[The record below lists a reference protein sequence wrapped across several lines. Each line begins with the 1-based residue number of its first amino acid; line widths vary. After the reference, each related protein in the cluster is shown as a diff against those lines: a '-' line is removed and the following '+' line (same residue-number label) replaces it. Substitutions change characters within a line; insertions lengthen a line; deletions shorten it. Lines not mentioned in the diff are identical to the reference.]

1 MVAASFEAMRP
12 SENLSVTE
20 WAEKYHIIRQ
30 AGSHNGPWS
39 RAKTPYL
46 VEPQDILTSLDHE
59 AMIFVGPAR
68 TGKALAL
75 DTPIATPIGWCQMG
89 DLKVGD
95 FVYDETGAPTR
106 VIACSPVMHNHQCY
120 RVTFDDG
127 DSVVADA
134 GHLWFVHDI
143 WGAKHAPWAERVYTT
158 DHIAQN
164 HAIRTKRGQRSRYAI
179 PMAKPLQ
186 APHAEL
192 PLDPYVLG
200 VWLGDGC
207 NHHGLLTLRDDD
219 VAPIVARF
227 ACNGF
232 TPRRIRPVKD
242 AKAVVVAVVDAQGR
256 SLRTILH
263 DMGLGVRAGGRYIPD
278 VYLRASEQ
286 QRRELLRGLL
296 DSDGHASAA
305 QCEVE
310 FSSSHPR
317 LMSGYVKLLK
327 SLGIKHGLP
336 ATKIPEFVHNRER
349 RRGLPSQRVTFTT
362 YEPDSVFSLVRQIE
376 KIASQKTK
384 PKPGQIGRRWIR
396 SVEPVESVPVR
407 CIQVESESHLFLAGE
422 GMIPTHNSLMLTNWV
437 GYSADVDP
445 ADTMVVHMAQHTARE
460 WVKSDLEKS
469 IRNSSRLREKLT
481 PGAVNDN
488 IYDKSFLSGMRLTVT
503 WPTIRNLSGKTVPR
517 KWLMDLDR
525 MDDNVDKEGSPFE
538 LTHKRGT
545 TFGRFQMTAA
555 ESSPGREVTDPR
567 WLPRTPHE
575 APPTSGILGLYNLG
589 DRRRWN
595 WPCPHCAEAFE
606 PDFPLLSWPESDEIS
621 ESAAGV
627 YMVCPHCGGVIEP
640 REKERLNSKGRWVR
654 DGMVWVPTRDTIEV
668 REGMRPAGGTIA
680 SFWLKGPAAG
690 YQSWQSLVTNYLR
703 ALRAYEETGDEEKL
717 RVTVNT
723 DQGHPYTPQSRISD
737 RLPEVLRERAEDWG
751 STKGNPT
758 VPPDVRFLIA
768 TVDVQAKSFVV
779 QVHGF
784 NSNRDM
790 FIVDYFKIRLS
801 ERPDGDGRS
810 LPIEPPTFAEDWEV
824 LVHQVM
830 MRTYELADGS
840 GRRMP
845 IKLTACDSGGAAGST
860 TNAYRLWQK
869 LKRPPEEMGWPEGLH
884 RRFIL
889 VKGNSSV
896 QAARAYVSWPDSNK
910 SGRTALAK
918 GDIPV
923 LMLGSNLLK
932 DAVAGMLNR
941 RSAKVAEPGGMIRY
955 PSWTEDFIYTQLTN
969 EVRTIK
975 GWDNPAKR
983 RNEAW
988 DLCYYAYG
996 VAIRPYDQY
1005 APWPVIGLEKLDFS
1019 SPPSWAEEWDNNLDI
1034 IVPPGADQPAPR
1046 PGKYDFKS
1054 LGQKLSD

>member
-1 MVAASFEAMRP
+1 MSFNCLEDMVAASFEAMRP

-278 VYLRASEQ
+278 AYLRASEQ

-336 ATKIPEFVHNRER
+336 ATKIPEF
-349 RRGLPSQRVTFTT
+349 
-362 YEPDSVFSLVRQIE
+362 
-376 KIASQKTK
+376 
-384 PKPGQIGRRWIR
+384 
-396 SVEPVESVPVR
+396 
-407 CIQVESESHLFLAGE
+407 
-422 GMIPTHNSLMLTNWV
+422 
-437 GYSADVDP
+437 
-445 ADTMVVHMAQHTARE
+445 
-460 WVKSDLEKS
+460 
-469 IRNSSRLREKLT
+469 
-481 PGAVNDN
+481 
-488 IYDKSFLSGMRLTVT
+488 
-503 WPTIRNLSGKTVPR
+503 
-517 KWLMDLDR
+517 
-525 MDDNVDKEGSPFE
+525 
-538 LTHKRGT
+538 
-545 TFGRFQMTAA
+545 
-555 ESSPGREVTDPR
+555 
-567 WLPRTPHE
+567 
-575 APPTSGILGLYNLG
+575 
-589 DRRRWN
+589 
-595 WPCPHCAEAFE
+595 
-606 PDFPLLSWPESDEIS
+606 
-621 ESAAGV
+621 GV
-627 YMVCPHCGGVIEP
+627 
-640 REKERLNSKGRWVR
+640 
-654 DGMVWVPTRDTIEV
+654 
-668 REGMRPAGGTIA
+668 
-680 SFWLKGPAAG
+680 
-690 YQSWQSLVTNYLR
+690 
-703 ALRAYEETGDEEKL
+703 
-717 RVTVNT
+717 
-723 DQGHPYTPQSRISD
+723 
-737 RLPEVLRERAEDWG
+737 
-751 STKGNPT
+751 
-758 VPPDVRFLIA
+758 
-768 TVDVQAKSFVV
+768 
-779 QVHGF
+779 
-784 NSNRDM
+784 
-790 FIVDYFKIRLS
+790 
-801 ERPDGDGRS
+801 
-810 LPIEPPTFAEDWEV
+810 
-824 LVHQVM
+824 
-830 MRTYELADGS
+830 
-840 GRRMP
+840 
-845 IKLTACDSGGAAGST
+845 
-860 TNAYRLWQK
+860 
-869 LKRPPEEMGWPEGLH
+869 
-884 RRFIL
+884 
-889 VKGNSSV
+889 
-896 QAARAYVSWPDSNK
+896 
-910 SGRTALAK
+910 
-918 GDIPV
+918 
-923 LMLGSNLLK
+923 
-932 DAVAGMLNR
+932 
-941 RSAKVAEPGGMIRY
+941 
-955 PSWTEDFIYTQLTN
+955 
-969 EVRTIK
+969 
-975 GWDNPAKR
+975 
-983 RNEAW
+983 
-988 DLCYYAYG
+988 
-996 VAIRPYDQY
+996 
-1005 APWPVIGLEKLDFS
+1005 
-1019 SPPSWAEEWDNNLDI
+1019 
-1034 IVPPGADQPAPR
+1034 
-1046 PGKYDFKS
+1046 
-1054 LGQKLSD
+1054 